1 MSLCDEAVGGLRGRR
16 EQGAMFGQ
24 PLQQARKV
32 SLAVRMVGLFQPG
45 NIGAVGNDGVEQG
58 CLPAAVAFVGGAN
71 LAFQAAKTPA
81 LARTSGVSGTRVA
94 GSVERGGSR
103 SIKKK

>member
-1 MSLCDEAVGGLRGRR
+1 MSLCDEAVGGLRGGR

-32 SLAVRMVGLFQPG
+32 SLAVSMVGLFQPG

-58 CLPAAVAFVGGAN
+58 CLPAEVAFVGGAN
-71 LAFQAAKTPA
+71 LAFPAANTTTIDQKRMKGGAQKGAT
-81 LARTSGVSGTRVA
+81 VSDPQQR
-94 GSVERGGSR
+94 
-103 SIKKK
+103 

>member
-1 MSLCDEAVGGLRGRR
+1 
-16 EQGAMFGQ
+16 
-24 PLQQARKV
+24 
-32 SLAVRMVGLFQPG
+32 MVGLFQPG

-81 LARTSGVSGTRVA
+81 IDQKMMKAGYQIGVVVGDPDQRQSD
-94 GSVERGGSR
+94 ERGALQLEASGLILGQQSLDR
-103 SIKKK
+103 KSTRLNSSH